1 MKEQIL
7 SVQIKNLEDKMQIV
21 VDNIV
26 KTIKK
31 KIILNNISL
40 QLESGNIYGFVGR
53 NGCGK
58 TMLFRAISGL
68 MHIDSGKIKVD
79 EKILHKDMPIIQN
92 MGIIIENAG
101 LYDEFTGYKNLQ
113 MLSKINNKISNED
126 IKKSLSDV
134 GLNPDDKRTVKKYS
148 LGMKQRLIIAQA
160 IMEKPDILMLDEPT
174 NALDEKGVDIVRE
187 IILRE
192 KKRGALILLAS
203 HNKEDISIL
212 TDRVYILENG
222 RIVSDEKAL
231 MQKSRVPKGEFKI

>member
-1 MKEQIL
+1 MENSVITMRELCKFYKNQEVLHDFSLTVERGHICGLIGPNGAGKTTIMKILAGIMFQSRGELELFGSPDCLDDSRSRMSFMIEQPII
-7 SVQIKNLEDKMQIV
+7 SGSMTARQNLEYIRY
-21 VDNIV
+21 
-26 KTIKK
+26 
-31 KIILNNISL
+31 LR
-40 QLESGNIYGFVGR
+40 GYP
-53 NGCGK
+53 
-58 TMLFRAISGL
+58 
-68 MHIDSGKIKVD
+68 D
-79 EKILHKDMPIIQN
+79 EKRIDEIL
-92 MGIIIENAG
+92 E
-101 LYDEFTGYKNLQ
+101 L
-113 MLSKINNKISNED
+113 
-126 IKKSLSDV
+126 V
-134 GLNPDDKRTVKKYS
+134 GLAGTGKKRANKFS